1 MNHAPRMPS
10 GTSRYAL
17 GSTEA
22 EHARLVRQAAWLAPH
37 TERLFLEAGIGPGQR
52 VLDLGSGAGDVALI
66 AAQLVGP
73 SGAVVGVERDPESIE
88 RARRRMAEVGH
99 AQVRM
104 LQSDVGQIPVDDI
117 FDAVVGRYI
126 LMFVPDPVSVLRST
140 TRILR
145 RGGVLAFQEPDWTRF
160 LEEASQLPLWSA
172 GATLLVDT
180 LRRCG
185 TNTGLGNTLSQTFQE
200 AGLPAPVVRTGCLI
214 GSESWLPDCLHSLR
228 PRMMELGLPLEVL
241 GDFDTLQERLN
252 DEVLA
257 MKAKTP
263 LPSLVSAWSQKVSD
277 TVE

>member
-1 MNHAPRMPS
+1 MPA
-10 GTSRYAL
+10 GISRYAL

-22 EHARLVRQAAWLAPH
+22 EYARLVRQAAWLAPH

-73 SGAVVGVERDPESIE
+73 SGSVVGVERDLQSIE
-88 RARRRMAEVGH
+88 RARRRMADLGH
-99 AQVRM
+99 AHVRL
-104 LQSDVGQIPVDDI
+104 LQSDVGQIPTDEI

-160 LEEASQLPLWSA
+160 LEEAAQFPLWSA
-172 GATLLVDT
+172 GTTLLVGT
-180 LRRCG
+180 LQRCG
-185 TNTGLGNTLSQTFQE
+185 TNTEFGTTLSRTFQD
-200 AGLPAPVVRTGCLI
+200 AGLPAPIVRTDCLI

-228 PRMMELGLPLEVL
+228 PKMIELRLPFEVL
-241 GDFDTLQERLN
+241 GDFETLHERLN

-257 MKAKTP
+257 MKARTP
-263 LPSLVSAWSQKVSD
+263 LPSIVSAWSQKV
-277 TVE
+277 